1 MQITEL
7 VRRALVDLG
16 HASDEELAGYTLDAF
31 GIRVHPRLVAA
42 VRRSMK
48 VKDNVHSA
56 GRRRA
61 RSRGRAAA
69 TSDCA

>member
-1 MQITEL
+1 MRITEL
-7 VRRALVDLG
+7 VRRALLDLG
-16 HASDEELAGYTLDAF
+16 HASDEELAGYTLDAY

-48 VKDNVHSA
+48 VKDNVHAA

-61 RSRGRAAA
+61 RTRGRAAVMSEC
-69 TSDCA
+69 T